1 MQEILKANLQPP
13 VRTGEHITL
22 AVDGLGSSGEGVGR
36 WQGFTVFV
44 PYALPGEQA
53 EVRITT
59 VKKHYARGELVRLL
73 TASPDRIA
81 PLCPVYHCCGGCQ
94 LQHLSYAGQL
104 QAKRRLVTDALA
116 HIGGLAEVVVH
127 PVRGAADP
135 WHYRNKMQFPVG
147 WRQGKVVLGCYAP
160 GTHDIVDTAAC
171 AIQHPANNAVAAAA
185 RAAIATLA
193 IPPYDERT
201 GRGVVRHVLGR
212 VGTATGE
219 VMVVLVTATDTLPQR
234 AALVAALRE
243 KIPGLVSIVQNINPR
258 RTNVI
263 LGDKT
268 RVLWGRD
275 AITDRLGPFI
285 FRVAAPSFFQVNT
298 AQAAVLYE
306 TAVAYAGLTGT
317 ETVIDAYCG
326 TGTISL
332 FLARRAA
339 RVYGV
344 ETVAA
349 AVRDAR
355 ANARL
360 NGVVN
365 VEFIAGDATDVMPRL
380 YEQGV
385 RPQVIV
391 TDPPRAGCTPAVLE
405 AFAAM
410 QPRRIV
416 YVSCNPA
423 SLARDLA
430 YLAAKGYRPQE
441 IQPVDMFPQTCHVE
455 SVALIERK

>member
-1 MQEILKANLQPP
+1 MKQCSPP
-13 VRTGEHITL
+13 PLRVGERVTV
-22 AVDGLGSSGEGVGR
+22 AVAGLGTGGEGVGR

-44 PYALPGEQA
+44 PHVLPGEEA

-59 VKKHYARGELVRLL
+59 VKKRYARGELVRLL
-73 TASPDRIA
+73 TESPQRVA
-81 PLCPVYHCCGGCQ
+81 PPCPVYQRCGGCQ

-104 QAKRRLVTDALA
+104 QVKQRLVEDALA
-116 HIGGLAEVVVH
+116 HIGGLRQVAVH
-127 PVRGAADP
+127 ATRGAADP

-147 WRQGKVVLGCYAP
+147 RRGRDIVIGCYAP

-171 AIQHPANNAVAAAA
+171 AIQQPANNTVAAAA
-185 RAAIATLA
+185 REAIASLGIA
-193 IPPYDERT
+193 PYDERT
-201 GRGVVRHVLGR
+201 GRGIIRHVLGR
-212 VGTATGE
+212 VGTASGD
-219 VMVVLVTATDTLPQR
+219 VMVVLVTATDALPH
-234 AALVAALRE
+234 AAAVIAQLRRH
-243 KIPGLVSIVQNINPR
+243 IPGLASVVQNVNPR

-268 RVLWGRD
+268 RVLWGR
-275 AITDRLGPFI
+275 ACITDRLGPFTFNI
-285 FRVAAPSFFQVNT
+285 SAQSFFQVNT
-298 AQAAVLYE
+298 AQAQVLYD
-306 TAVAYAGLTGT
+306 TAVAYAGLTGS
-317 ETVIDAYCG
+317 ETVIDVYCG

-344 ETVAA
+344 EEVAA
-349 AVRDAR
+349 AVDDAR

-360 NGVVN
+360 NGVDN
-365 VEFIAGDATDVMPRL
+365 VEFIAGDATAVMPRL
-380 YEQGV
+380 YEQGA
-385 RPQVIV
+385 RPDVIV
-391 TDPPRAGCTPAVLE
+391 TDPPRAGCTPAVLD

-410 QPRRIV
+410 RPRRIV

-430 YLAAKGYRPQE
+430 YLAAKGYEARE

-455 SVALIERK
+455 CVVLMSRQNP